1 MNSYSHCDVH
11 FFGDGDSMQAL
22 PLLLP

>member
-22 PLLLP
+22 PLVLP